1 MTDKE
6 LRKLSRLELL
16 EMLLDVSKENEN
28 LKDKIAKLNKENEA
42 AKSIENLTVTTNQVN
57 DILRYANKLTE
68 SLKGTPQT
76 IDEEKKIEVM
86 PTKTV
91 SRNCDNSADRN
102 LYVRIMNYYLK
113 NNSAL
118 ESLPADM
125 KEDIRNRIEEI
136 LKKSE
141 K

>member
-28 LKDKIAKLNKENEA
+28 LRAEIKKLNKEKDA
-42 AKSIENLTVTTNQVN
+42 AKSIENLTVATIHVN
-57 DILRYANKLTE
+57 DMLRYANKLTE
-68 SLKGTPQT
+68 SLKGNSHTADTENNAEERT
-76 IDEEKKIEVM
+76 I
-86 PTKTV
+86 
-91 SRNCDNSADRN
+91 SGNSVCSTDRT
-102 LYVRIMNYYLK
+102 LYVQIMNYYLK

-118 ESLPADM
+118 ESLPADIQ
-125 KEDIRNRIEEI
+125 EAVRNRIEEI
-136 LKKSE
+136 LKKNT